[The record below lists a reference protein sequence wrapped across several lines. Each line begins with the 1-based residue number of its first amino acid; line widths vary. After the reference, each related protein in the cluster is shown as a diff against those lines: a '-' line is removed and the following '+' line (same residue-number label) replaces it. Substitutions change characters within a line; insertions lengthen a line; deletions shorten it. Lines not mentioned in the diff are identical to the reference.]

1 MRILNK
7 QYNKLKTMEM
17 QDNGTR
23 EKNTNIIE
31 NLMGYIDTR
40 IDIIRLEIQE
50 KLKASFVGIVHGV
63 LLGLAG
69 IMSLI
74 FVSIFIGLLLNHLL
88 DSSFWGF
95 GIVALFY
102 VVLLVILV
110 VGLDKNMFHKMADKT
125 FDNTIYKTDKREK
138 SI

>member
-1 MRILNK
+1 
-7 QYNKLKTMEM
+7 M

-23 EKNTNIIE
+23 EKSTNIIE

-50 KLKASFVGIVHGV
+50 KLKATFVNVVHGV
-63 LLGLAG
+63 LLGFFAFL
-69 IMSLI
+69 SLI
-74 FVSIFIGLLLNHLL
+74 FLSIFLGLLLNHLL

-95 GIVALFY
+95 GIIALFY
-102 VVLLVILV
+102 IVLLVILI
-110 VGLDKNMFHKMADKT
+110 VGLDKKMFQGMADKT
-125 FDNTIYKTDKREK
+125 FDNTIYKTDKREE

>member
-1 MRILNK
+1 MAN
-7 QYNKLKTMEM
+7 

-23 EKNTNIIE
+23 EKTHIIE

-50 KLKASFVGIVHGV
+50 KLKTSFVSLLHAV
-63 LLGLAG
+63 LLGFFG
-69 IMSLI
+69 FMSFI
-74 FVSIFIGLLLNHLL
+74 FVSIFLGLLLNHLL

-95 GIVALFY
+95 GIIALFY
-102 VVLLVILV
+102 VAVLVILV
-110 VGLDKNMFHKMADKT
+110 IGLDKKVFNNVADKA

-138 SI
+138 TI

>member
-1 MRILNK
+1 MS
-7 QYNKLKTMEM
+7 T

-23 EKNTNIIE
+23 EKSTNLID

-50 KLKASFVGIVHGV
+50 KLKVAFVGAIHGA
-63 LLGLAG
+63 LLGLVG
-69 IMSLI
+69 LMSLI
-74 FVSIFIGLLLNHLL
+74 FVSIFLGLLLNHLL

-95 GIVALFY
+95 GIIALVY
-102 VVLLVILV
+102 VILLVVLVI
-110 VGLDKNMFHKMADKT
+110 GLDKKVFQSMADKT
-125 FDNTIYKTDKREK
+125 FDNTIYKADKREN

>member
-1 MRILNK
+1 MDL
-7 QYNKLKTMEM
+7 

-23 EKNTNIIE
+23 ERNPHLMD

-50 KLKASFVGIVHGV
+50 KLKATFVSATHAI
-63 LLGLAG
+63 LLGFIAF
-69 IMSLI
+69 MVVI
-74 FVSIFIGLLLNHLL
+74 FVNIFLGLLLNHLL

-102 VVLLVILV
+102 IILLVILL
-110 VGLDKNMFHKMADKT
+110 VGLDKKVFQGVADKA
-125 FDNTIYKTDKREK
+125 FDNTIYKSDKREK
-138 SI
+138 HI

>member
-1 MRILNK
+1 MDI
-7 QYNKLKTMEM
+7 

-23 EKNTNIIE
+23 ERNPNLIE

-50 KLKASFVGIVHGV
+50 KLKASFVGAMHAIM
-63 LLGLAG
+63 LGFVAF
-69 IMSLI
+69 MVVI
-74 FVSIFIGLLLNHLL
+74 FVSIFLGLLLNHLL

-102 VVLLVILV
+102 IILLVILV
-110 VGLDKNMFHKMADKT
+110 VGLDKKAFQGVADKA
-125 FDNTIYKTDKREK
+125 FDNTIYKSDKREK
-138 SI
+138 HI

>member
-1 MRILNK
+1 
-7 QYNKLKTMEM
+7 M

-23 EKNTNIIE
+23 EKNTHIIE

-50 KLKASFVGIVHGV
+50 KLKSSFVSITHGV
-63 LLGLAG
+63 MLGLVG
-69 IMSLI
+69 FMCLI
-74 FVSIFIGLLLNHLL
+74 FVNIFLGLLLNHLL
-88 DSSFWGF
+88 DSTFWGF
-95 GIVALFY
+95 GIIALIY

-110 VGLDKNMFHKMADKT
+110 VGLDKKMFQGMADKT

>member
-1 MRILNK
+1 
-7 QYNKLKTMEM
+7 M

-23 EKNTNIIE
+23 EKNTHIIE

-50 KLKASFVGIVHGV
+50 KLKATFVSAIHGV
-63 LLGLAG
+63 LLGVIAF
-69 IMSLI
+69 MCLI
-74 FVSIFIGLLLNHLL
+74 FVNIFLGLLLNHLL
-88 DSSFWGF
+88 DSTFWGF
-95 GIVALFY
+95 GIIALFY

-110 VGLDKNMFHKMADKT
+110 IGLDKKMFQNMADKT

>member
-1 MRILNK
+1 MS
-7 QYNKLKTMEM
+7 T

-23 EKNTNIIE
+23 EKSTHLLD

-50 KLKASFVGIVHGV
+50 KLKTAFVGLIHAV
-63 LLGLAG
+63 LLGFIGL
-69 IMSLI
+69 MTLI
-74 FVSIFIGLLLNHLL
+74 FVSIFLGLLLNELL

-102 VVLLVILV
+102 VIILVVLV
-110 VGLDKNMFHKMADKT
+110 VGLDKKVFQNMADKT

-138 SI
+138 PL

>member
-1 MRILNK
+1 MAN
-7 QYNKLKTMEM
+7 Y
-17 QDNGTR
+17 DNGTQ
-23 EKNTNIIE
+23 EKSTNLIE

-50 KLKASFVGIVHGV
+50 KLKASFVSLLHVV
-63 LLGLAG
+63 LLAFFGL
-69 IMSLI
+69 MSVL
-74 FVSIFIGLLLNHLL
+74 FVSIFLGLLLNHLL

-95 GIVALFY
+95 GIIALFY
-102 VVLLVILV
+102 VAILVILL
-110 VGLDKNMFHKMADKT
+110 VGLDKKVFEGVADKA

>member
-1 MRILNK
+1 MTIP
-7 QYNKLKTMEM
+7 
-17 QDNGTR
+17 DNGTR
-23 EKNTNIIE
+23 EKSTNIME

-50 KLKASFVGIVHGV
+50 KLKAALVNTIHAV
-63 LLGLAG
+63 LLGLVG
-69 IMSLI
+69 FMCLI
-74 FVSIFIGLLLNHLL
+74 FVSIFLGLLLNHLL

-102 VVLLVILV
+102 VILLVVLI
-110 VGLDKNMFHKMADKT
+110 VGLDKKVFSDIADKSLN
-125 FDNTIYKTDKREK
+125 NTIYKSDKREK

>member
-1 MRILNK
+1 
-7 QYNKLKTMEM
+7 M

-50 KLKASFVGIVHGV
+50 KLKTSFVGIVHGV
-63 LLGLAG
+63 LLGLAAF
-69 IMSLI
+69 MSLI
-74 FVSIFIGLLLNHLL
+74 FVSIFLGLLLNHLL
-88 DSSFWGF
+88 DSTFWGF

-102 VVLLVILV
+102 VLLLVVLV
-110 VGLDKNMFHKMADKT
+110 IGLDKKMFQRMADKT

>member
-1 MRILNK
+1 MAN
-7 QYNKLKTMEM
+7 Y
-17 QDNGTR
+17 DNGTQ
-23 EKNTNIIE
+23 EKSTNLIE

-50 KLKASFVGIVHGV
+50 KLKASFVSLLHVV
-63 LLGLAG
+63 LLAFFGL
-69 IMSLI
+69 MSVL
-74 FVSIFIGLLLNHLL
+74 FVSIFLGLLLNHLL

-95 GIVALFY
+95 GIIALFY
-102 VVLLVILV
+102 VAILVVLL
-110 VGLDKNMFHKMADKT
+110 VGLDKKAFQGVADKA